1 MDLMYKILVKNKKK
15 SHKSSEGSGKK
26 KLSEQ
31 ASNTYSDSSSVF
43 EPSSPGAGEGYQA
56 GDKSISDL
64 LFRNGPRRAFSF
76 PFGKF
81 CVVLLFCDYHQL
93 KQQSLNHKFCRFPGP

>member
-31 ASNTYSDSSSVF
+31 VSNTYSDSSSMF
-43 EPSSPGAGEGYQA
+43 EPSSPGAGEEVV
-56 GDKSISDL
+56 
-64 LFRNGPRRAFSF
+64 GPCSLS
-76 PFGKF
+76 
-81 CVVLLFCDYHQL
+81 CVGFKNCSSNL
-93 KQQSLNHKFCRFPGP
+93 S